1 VRYSSWPI
9 GIRIG
14 LLAALPIF
22 FAAILLSII
31 VYQNLEKASL
41 RIEHNSL
48 DVDLRVFRAE
58 IVELARQDEAIRS
71 GCINPDVLDGVEFGE
86 GPFFRFASDGCP
98 ELGTREYPEQIFECL
113 EEVCVS
119 QWTAPVTRAPV
130 EVIGK
135 VISLGGASC
144 GRPGAISLPGPQG
157 CLAVWRLLDA
167 HNARLSAS
175 RTLPL
180 LMLLGAVLA
189 SVTSI
194 FFSLKLV
201 SKRINNVNGVLGD
214 FAAGQRTAK
223 VPEIQGGDEL
233 DELARG
239 VNAALRKIQQD
250 FASSSRLSG
259 SLSHQMLAPVRR
271 IRNTVSDLLEA
282 LRIPDDEIVTP
293 RLKRSWRQQLEH
305 VQTELNHVVGMGE
318 SLLNFLSASRKRS
331 PEELSDIVDLDEL
344 CTIIATRFRLKARQR
359 NIDIRL
365 DVSVVKTRSS
375 QHVVDQILS
384 NLVDNAIIYGPSN
397 ATVTLSVGENEDGA
411 WLAVHDE
418 GSGPPQQTID
428 SVFSET
434 IWVRTTISAREGSGG
449 HGIGLLTVRQLAD
462 SCDIVLDQR
471 TYVNGWAVILLW
483 KDHWK
488 SELVVN

>member
-1 VRYSSWPI
+1 
-9 GIRIG
+9 
-14 LLAALPIF
+14 
-22 FAAILLSII
+22 
-31 VYQNLEKASL
+31 
-41 RIEHNSL
+41 
-48 DVDLRVFRAE
+48 
-58 IVELARQDEAIRS
+58 
-71 GCINPDVLDGVEFGE
+71 
-86 GPFFRFASDGCP
+86 
-98 ELGTREYPEQIFECL
+98 
-113 EEVCVS
+113 
-119 QWTAPVTRAPV
+119 
-130 EVIGK
+130 
-135 VISLGGASC
+135 
-144 GRPGAISLPGPQG
+144 
-157 CLAVWRLLDA
+157 
-167 HNARLSAS
+167 
-175 RTLPL
+175 
-180 LMLLGAVLA
+180 MLLGAVLA

-201 SKRINNVNGVLGD
+201 SKRINSVNGALGD
-214 FAAGQRTAK
+214 FAEGQRTAK

-344 CTIIATRFRLKARQR
+344 CTIIAMRFRLKARQR

-384 NLVDNAIIYGPSN
+384 NLVDNAIIYGPPN

-418 GSGPPQQTID
+418 GSGPPQRTID

-434 IWVRTTISAREGSGG
+434 IWARTTVSAREGSGG